1 MTLKI
6 NSVQAILASIAIL
19 TTAMLAEVLAPRE
32 LMASASSSIKL
43 ENVIPQQFGQWKAI
57 PNVGLVTP
65 TEPEGV
71 GETAARQLEAKI
83 YSQELGRGYSDR
95 DGHIAM
101 LLIAYGPVQNFRLK
115 SHRPEVCYTAAG
127 FRVSNKSNAELLLQN
142 KEAPLKFSRLIA
154 ERETRFEPVS
164 YWIRVG
170 NDIATGI
177 FDNQILRLKYG
188 LRGLIPDGA
197 LVRVSIVGM
206 PADQSFKLQDQFIR
220 DLLEAVDPATRKF
233 LIGELG

>member
-1 MTLKI
+1 MSVKF
-6 NSVQAILASIAIL
+6 NPVQAILVSMAVL
-19 TTAMLAEVLAPRE
+19 TTAILAEVLAPRE

-43 ENVIPQQFGQWKAI
+43 ESVIPQQFGQWKSV
-57 PNVGLVTP
+57 PDVGLVTP
-65 TEPEGV
+65 AEPEGV
-71 GETAARQLEAKI
+71 GETRAQLAAKI
-83 YSQELGRGYSDR
+83 YSQELGRGYSDGN
-95 DGHIAM
+95 GHIAM

-115 SHRPEVCYTAAG
+115 SHRPEVCYTASG
-127 FRVSNKSNAELLLQN
+127 FRVSNKSDAELLLQS
-142 KEAPLKFSRLIA
+142 KEAPLKFSRLIT

-164 YWIRVG
+164 YWMRVG

-197 LVRVSIVGM
+197 LVRVSIVGL

-220 DLLEAVDPATRKF
+220 DLLAAVDPATRKF

>member
-1 MTLKI
+1 MTMKI

-19 TTAMLAEVLAPRE
+19 TTAVLAEVLAPRE

-71 GETAARQLEAKI
+71 GETRARQLEAKI

-142 KEAPLKFSRLIA
+142 KEVPLKFSRLIT

>member
-1 MTLKI
+1 MSMKI
-6 NSVQAILASIAIL
+6 NPVQAILVSIAIL
-19 TTAMLAEVLAPRE
+19 TTAILAEVLAPRE

-65 TEPEGV
+65 AEPEGV
-71 GETAARQLEAKI
+71 VETRAQLAAKI
-83 YSQELGRGYSDR
+83 YSQELGRGYSDGN
-95 DGHIAM
+95 GHVAM

-127 FRVSNKSNAELLLQN
+127 FRVSNKSDAELLLQN
-142 KEAPLKFSRLIA
+142 TAAPLKFSRLIT

-197 LVRVSIVGM
+197 LVRVSIVGL

>member
-1 MTLKI
+1 MSVKI
-6 NSVQAILASIAIL
+6 KPIQAILASIAIL
-19 TTAMLAEVLAPRE
+19 ATAVLAEVLAPRE
-32 LMASASSSIKL
+32 LMASASSSIVL
-43 ENVIPQQFGQWKAI
+43 ENVIPQQFGQWKTI

-65 TEPEGV
+65 AEPEGV
-71 GETAARQLEAKI
+71 AETRARQLAAKI
-83 YSQELGRGYSDR
+83 YSQELGRGYSDGN
-95 DGHIAM
+95 GHVAM

-127 FRVSNKSNAELLLQN
+127 FRVSNKSDAELLLQS
-142 KEAPLKFSRLIA
+142 KEAPLKFSRLIT

-188 LRGLIPDGA
+188 LRGLVPDGA
-197 LVRVSIVGM
+197 LVRVSIVGL

-233 LIGELG
+233 LVGELG